1 MSARCSTVTCL
12 NGNCQGCRNGSRFC
26 NDPRCYPNCP
36 DCEGITEKRCKNMRS
51 SMEWGLIIAITVLV
65 LIAIGLLLWSYFSSR
80 RQNAANEAEDTTGYT
95 NFQSITTTNEQA
107 DVGGYTNDGYTN
119 NQFLTTDIPGSTQA
133 PTGEVLP
140 SLPRA
145 DLGYPQYTTVSTAE
159 ELSVRPS
166 VMDSQIRGDFPN

>member
-1 MSARCSTVTCL
+1 
-12 NGNCQGCRNGSRFC
+12 
-26 NDPRCYPNCP
+26 
-36 DCEGITEKRCKNMRS
+36 
-51 SMEWGLIIAITVLV
+51 MEWGLIIAITVLV

-107 DVGGYTNDGYTN
+107 DGGYTNDQYTN
-119 NQFLTTDIPGSTQA
+119 DQYTNDQFLTTDIPGSTQA